1 MVGKNN
7 KSLDDKLEQ
16 FLRKRKFEKSS
27 NDLVDNI
34 LRHTG
39 KIKKC
44 NRGTDRA
51 YQVLC
56 VNIGY
61 ASIAIF
67 IIGVVLG
74 YYISPIFQQN
84 CEGCQA
90 SYIQDF
96 LYPYGILL

>member
-27 NDLVDNI
+27 NDLVGNI

-44 NRGTDRA
+44 NMDTDKA
-51 YQVLC
+51 YQVLY

-61 ASIAIF
+61 ASVAIF
-67 IIGVVLG
+67 LIGVVLA

-90 SYIQDF
+90 GYIQDF
-96 LYPYGILL
+96 LYPYGVIL